1 MARDVERRPTTRSE
15 LNRAL
20 VVNAATKPVNVVVPA
35 AIAVVA
41 LLVDLWW
48 LIPVVAVPAFIAL
61 VLVTY
66 LDGEEAEKVGEQL
79 RGHRAGEAAIAGS
92 PRLDP
97 ASLAPPIGAQLR
109 AAMGE
114 ETRMREAIARSDLPL
129 TEVGGE
135 VEGLVRAMEI
145 TARRAQTL
153 WDYLAT
159 QDPQRIRRRMEELR
173 VRGGEQGRPIVIALG
188 QQLEALESLNVQL
201 QRFYAQMEHIVASL
215 STMHAQL
222 LRMSVASE
230 SEGERELAGQARE
243 LREEVNLLAQGMSE
257 VYEQAEEAEADPP
270 DSPDPA
276 GNGRAPSPGN
286 GKAPP
291 PPPPSR

>member
-1 MARDVERRPTTRSE
+1 MARDLERRPPTRAE

-20 VVNAATKPVNVVVPA
+20 LANAATKPVNVIVPA

-41 LLVDLWW
+41 LLVELWW

-66 LDGEEAEKVGEQL
+66 LDGDEAEKVGERL
-79 RGHRAGEAAIAGS
+79 RGGRAGREGAIAGP
-92 PRLDP
+92 PRIDP
-97 ASLAPPIGAQLR
+97 AALAPPIGSQLR
-109 AAMGE
+109 AALGE
-114 ETRMREAIARSDLPL
+114 EARIREAIVRSELPL

-135 VEGLVRAMEI
+135 VEGLVRAMET
-145 TARRAQTL
+145 TAARAQTL

-173 VRGGEQGRPIVIALG
+173 VRGGEQGRPIVVALG
-188 QQLEALESLNVQL
+188 QQLEALESLNAQL

-230 SEGERELAGQARE
+230 TEGERALAGQARE

-257 VYEQAEEAEADPP
+257 VYEQAEEAEEAEADPP
-270 DSPDPA
+270 ERPA
-276 GNGRAPSPGN
+276 NGRAASSGN

-291 PPPPSR
+291 PTPNP

>member
-1 MARDVERRPTTRSE
+1 MPRDVERRPASRAE

-20 VVNAATKPVNVVVPA
+20 AVNAATKPVNVVVPA
-35 AIAVVA
+35 AIAIVA

-48 LIPVVAVPAFIAL
+48 LIPLVAVPAFIAL

-66 LDGEEAEKVGEQL
+66 LDGDEAETVGERL
-79 RGHRAGEAAIAGS
+79 RVARGGEAAIGGP
-92 PRLDP
+92 PRIDP
-97 ASLAPPIGAQLR
+97 ATLAPPISSQLR

-114 ETRMREAIARSDLPL
+114 EARMREAIARSDLPL

-135 VEGLVRAMEI
+135 VNGLVRAMET
-145 TARRAQTL
+145 TAARAQTL

-173 VRGGEQGRPIVIALG
+173 VGGGEQGRPIVVALG
-188 QQLEALESLNVQL
+188 EQLEALESLNAQL
-201 QRFYAQMEHIVASL
+201 QRFYAQVEHIVASL

-230 SEGERELAGQARE
+230 SEGERALAGQARE

-270 DSPDPA
+270 DPA
-276 GNGRAPSPGN
+276 GSGKTPSAGN

-291 PPPPSR
+291 PGSAA